1 MNYIVIDTETT
12 NGFDD
17 PMVYDCGWAVI
28 NDNDEVLK
36 TRSYVV
42 ADIFIHEKELMKEA
56 FFADKIPQYFKE
68 IADGSRKL
76 AWFENV
82 RKMLKKD
89 CKKYH
94 VSAIMAHNM
103 RFDYR
108 SCTRTQRYL
117 TKSKNRWFYPFG
129 VELWDTLKMARQ
141 TFGHDENYK
150 IFCSENGYTLK
161 NGAPRLTAEIL
172 YRYISGQNDFEE
184 QHTGLADVLIEKEIF
199 KACMEKNADCE
210 KGVWSN

>member
-28 NDNDEVLK
+28 NDEGEVIK
-36 TRSYVV
+36 KRSYVI

-82 RKMLKKD
+82 KKVLERD
-89 CKKYH
+89 CKKFA
-94 VSAIMAHNM
+94 VGAIMAHNM

-117 TKSKNRWFYPFG
+117 TKSKNRWFYPYG
-129 VELWDTLKMARQ
+129 IMLADTLMMCKEILK
-141 TFGHDENYK
+141 DDINYK
-150 IFCSENGYTLK
+150 NFCKENNYLCK
-161 NGAPRLTAEIL
+161 NGSCRYTAEIV
-172 YRYISGQNDFEE
+172 YRYISKNNNFVEK
-184 QHTGLADVLIEKEIF
+184 HTGLEDVMIEKEIF
-199 KACMEKNADCE
+199 YYCLSKNPNIV
-210 KGVWSN
+210 KPLWT

>member
-28 NDNDEVLK
+28 NDNGEVLK

-42 ADIFIHEKELMKEA
+42 ADIFIHEKKLMKEA

-82 RKMLKKD
+82 RKILKRD